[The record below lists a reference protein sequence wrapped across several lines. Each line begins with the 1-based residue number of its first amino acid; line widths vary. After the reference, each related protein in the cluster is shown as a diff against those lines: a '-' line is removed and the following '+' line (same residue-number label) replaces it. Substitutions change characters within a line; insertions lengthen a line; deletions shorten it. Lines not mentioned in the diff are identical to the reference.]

1 LGCDNPPQ
9 GEGQETVVV
18 QTYLQQEK
26 EENEVVADRNKTQV
40 EGPKVKPLN
49 DEHKETLL
57 ALSLLFFL
65 IIAIG
70 MTIIFLARMTK
81 PLKSWSGIEPHGP
94 RTSPNM
100 DN

>member
-1 LGCDNPPQ
+1 MVVLTNLQ
-9 GEGQETVVV
+9 G
-18 QTYLQQEK
+18 EK
-26 EENEVVADRNKTQV
+26 EEELVGDRNKTQV
-40 EGPKVKPLN
+40 EGPTPKVKPLN

-57 ALSLLFFL
+57 ALSLLLFL

-70 MTIIFLARMTK
+70 VTIIFLARMTK

-100 DN
+100 DSQETR